1 MKNEKFKSREKELCR
16 KCTKYTLLRDRLNYK
31 STKMSEKGE
40 EKNFGIFHVVFST
53 IKGGKKG
60 GAIGERQ
67 GAY

>member
-1 MKNEKFKSREKELCR
+1 MKNSNPGRRNFVESVR
-16 KCTKYTLLRDRLNYK
+16 KYTLLRDRLNYK

-40 EKNFGIFHVVFST
+40 EENFGIFHVVFST